1 MSAMLYMTMCGFER
15 AISHIFISWVLSDT
29 MDLLDYLKR
38 SFNVQG
44 VNNETKRRFVEWYV
58 KSGNAYASLERVVYE
73 AAINDRRV
81 RRLFD
86 ELVNAK
92 VMEENVDEDTR
103 TPIPDVFVHPDLGVT
118 KTPGYRIENK
128 YFEFLKNQE
137 ILAQLSQ

>member
-1 MSAMLYMTMCGFER
+1 
-15 AISHIFISWVLSDT
+15 
-29 MDLLDYLKR
+29 MDPLDYLK
-38 SFNVQG
+38 SAFNVQG
-44 VNNETKRRFVEWYV
+44 VNNQTKRRFVEWYI